1 VVLADGRLLRRRQTG
16 VATYIRELRTE
27 MGAGAPGGLDV
38 RWTLGP
44 PSLPRR
50 NRLTSVGNLALE
62 LLWLHVWLPLM
73 AWWTRADLVHAP
85 MNWAPRWCPC
95 PVVVTVQDLSFERLP
110 GAYPAGFRL
119 YARLFARASAR
130 RARLVIV
137 SSEATGRDV
146 EELYGVRR
154 DRIRVVPHAERHD
167 PDPGPELP
175 REPFVLSVGVLDA
188 RKRIAALVEG
198 HWRYLSAAPP
208 DPPPC
213 RLVVVGGGGGDE
225 EAVRRA
231 VREGCEIAGFVP
243 PKRLSE
249 LYRLATLLV
258 YPSAHEGFGLPV
270 VEAMAHGCPVL
281 VARNSSLVEVGGD
294 VALYLD
300 DASPEGIAAAL
311 ADALAD
317 REALRERGEASRRQA
332 ARYSWA
338 RTAQE
343 TMAVYREAIGA

>member
-1 VVLADGRLLRRRQTG
+1 VLADGRLLRRRQTG
-16 VATYIRELRTE
+16 VATYIRELRNE
-27 MGAGAPGGLDV
+27 MGAAPAGGLEV
-38 RWTLGP
+38 EWSLGL

-62 LLWLHVWLPLM
+62 LLWLHVWLPLL
-73 AWWTRADLVHAP
+73 AWRRGAALVHAP

-137 SSEATGRDV
+137 SSEATARDV
-146 EELYGVRR
+146 EELYGVPRE
-154 DRIRVVPHAERHD
+154 RIRIVPLGVHHD
-167 PDPGPELP
+167 PDPSPGAR

-198 HWRYLSAAPP
+198 HHRYLQAAPP
-208 DPPPC
+208 EPPPC
-213 RLVVVGGGGGDE
+213 RLIVVGGGGGDE

-243 PKRLSE
+243 PERLTE

-300 DASPEGIAAAL
+300 DATPDGIAAAL

-317 REALRERGEASRRQA
+317 REALRVRGEASRAHA

-338 RTAQE
+338 RTTEE